1 MKIAIGCDHSGIAL
15 KDEIKTYL
23 ESRKIAYEDL
33 GTYTTDSCDYPRIA
47 EKVCKAILGGAA
59 DRGILICGTG
69 VGMSIAANK
78 FKGIRAAAVSEP
90 FSAIF
95 AKRHNNANILC
106 LGARVVAGGLATLL
120 VEGWLNAT
128 FEGERHQRRVDMITR
143 LEQRGAVEPTTHPD
157 LAPAPITEEDTH
169 PVQTSL

>member
-15 KDEIKTYL
+15 KEEIKAYL
-23 ESRKIAYEDL
+23 DSRKIAYEDL
-33 GTYTTDSCDYPRIA
+33 GTYTSDSCDYPRIA

-69 VGMSIAANK
+69 VGMSISANK
-78 FKGIRAAAVSEP
+78 FKGIRAAACSEP

-95 AKRHNNANILC
+95 AKRHNNANVLC
-106 LGARVVAGGLATLL
+106 LGARVIAGGLATLL
-120 VEGWLNAT
+120 VEGWLNAK

-143 LEQRGAVEPTTHPD
+143 LEQRSSVEPTTHPE
-157 LAPAPITEEDTH
+157 AAAAPITEEDTH
-169 PVQTSL
+169 PIQTYP

>member
-1 MKIAIGCDHSGIAL
+1 MKIAIGSDHSGVAL

-47 EKVCKAILGGAA
+47 EKVCKSILAGGA

-69 VGMSIAANK
+69 IGMSIAANK
-78 FKGIRAAAVSEP
+78 FKGIRAAACSDP

-95 AKRHNNANILC
+95 SKRHNNANVLC
-106 LGARVVAGGLATLL
+106 LGARVIAGGLATLL
-120 VEGWLNAT
+120 VEGWVNAN
-128 FEGERHQRRVDMITR
+128 FEGERHQRRLDMITR
-143 LEQRGAVEPTTHPD
+143 LEQRNNVEPTMHPEA
-157 LAPAPITEEDTH
+157 APAAITEEDTH
-169 PVQTSL
+169 PIQTNL